1 MKLTTIPKRPTMA
14 GAIASKHIAQ
24 AKDCARMVSFYHAK
38 GDEKSV
44 KHWRK
49 IWAQKIEDAQK
60 ITDDVWRVYK

>member
-14 GAIASKHIAQ
+14 GAIASKHIQQ

-38 GDEKSV
+38 GDQSATTF
-44 KHWRK
+44 WREV
-49 IWAQKIEDAQK
+49 WAQKIEDAKK